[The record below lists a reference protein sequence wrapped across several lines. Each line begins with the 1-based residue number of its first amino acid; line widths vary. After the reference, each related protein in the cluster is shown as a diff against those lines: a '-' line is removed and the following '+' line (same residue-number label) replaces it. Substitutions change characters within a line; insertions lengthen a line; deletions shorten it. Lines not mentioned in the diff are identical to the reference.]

1 MLNVK
6 LLCKVNNTVGEPVES
21 RDVGFGDHLGFVC
34 PYTTDALSGA
44 QLCLR
49 TPGVSVKESGESA
62 DNAIAT
68 DQLISYTYN
77 ATELLM
83 QIGTIILVGSIGMN
97 DTVVIFLDQIIIR
110 PDKTFREKILEKL
123 IKIKHES

>member
-1 MLNVK
+1 VLVIGK
-6 LLCKVNNTVGEPVES
+6 KS
-21 RDVGFGDHLGFVC
+21 K
-34 PYTTDALSGA
+34 
-44 QLCLR
+44 
-49 TPGVSVKESGESA
+49 GVSVKESGESA

>member
-1 MLNVK
+1 VLVI
-6 LLCKVNNTVGEPVES
+6 GEKS
-21 RDVGFGDHLGFVC
+21 R
-34 PYTTDALSGA
+34 
-44 QLCLR
+44 
-49 TPGVSVKESGESA
+49 GVSVKESGESA

-97 DTVVIFLDQIIIR
+97 DTVIIFLDQIIIR

-123 IKIKHES
+123 IKIEHES